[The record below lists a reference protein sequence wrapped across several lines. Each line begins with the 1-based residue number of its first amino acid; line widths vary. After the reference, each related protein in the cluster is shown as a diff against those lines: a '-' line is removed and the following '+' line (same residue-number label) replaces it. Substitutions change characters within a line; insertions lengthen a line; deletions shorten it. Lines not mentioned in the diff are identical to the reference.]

1 MTNPDRIT
9 PPRWLK
15 PMNRVLLLVRRV
27 GVMREL
33 HVLTVPGRRSGKPRR
48 TPLTVATVGG
58 SRYVV
63 EGFPGADW
71 PRNVRAADGLAELS
85 SGKSIER
92 VRLVEVDAAEAK
104 PVLRAWPAQDGDG
117 AKIMLNA
124 GVVEDVTPDAFEK
137 LAGRCAVF
145 RVETA

>member
-15 PMNRVLLLVRRV
+15 PMNRVLLLVRRI

-33 HVLTVPGRRSGKPRR
+33 PVLTVAGRRSGKPRR
-48 TPLTVATVGG
+48 TPLTVVTVDG
-58 SRYVV
+58 SRYVL

-71 PRNVRAADGLAELS
+71 ARNVRAAEGTAELS
-85 SGKSIER
+85 VGKTVER
-92 VRLVEVDAAEAK
+92 VRLVELDSAAAT
-104 PVLRAWPAQDGDG
+104 PVLRAWPELAADG
-117 AKIMLNA
+117 AKIMKDA
-124 GVVEDVTPDAFEK
+124 GVVDTLTPDAFAT

-145 RVETA
+145 RVETR